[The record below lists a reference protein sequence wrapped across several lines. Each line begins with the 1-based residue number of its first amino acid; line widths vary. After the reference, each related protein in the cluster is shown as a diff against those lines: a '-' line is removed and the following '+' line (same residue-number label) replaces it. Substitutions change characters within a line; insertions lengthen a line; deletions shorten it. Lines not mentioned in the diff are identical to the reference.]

1 MDAGRRRH
9 SSEEQ
14 HEVRTRQRRRLAAV
28 PIADRLLETI
38 AWSAV
43 LLADDLRRH
52 PIRRER
58 PLPTGLGRRRP

>member
-1 MDAGRRRH
+1 MGAERSRIPSGNER
-9 SSEEQ
+9 EER
-14 HEVRTRQRRRLAAV
+14 VRQRRRLAAV
-28 PIADRLLETI
+28 PIAERLLETI

-52 PIRRER
+52 PTRRER